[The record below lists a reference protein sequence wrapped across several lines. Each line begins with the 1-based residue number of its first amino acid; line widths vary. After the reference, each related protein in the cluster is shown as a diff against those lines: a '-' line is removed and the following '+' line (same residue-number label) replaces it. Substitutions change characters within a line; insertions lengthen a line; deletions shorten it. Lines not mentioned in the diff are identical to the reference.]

1 MVNVWSTIHQV
12 SSLMAME
19 EVVIA
24 GIILLFKHP
33 PSVTAAAEA
42 AEEEETLSLSLS
54 THFKLK
60 FFPNAAPRYDSF
72 FRSFSVA
79 AVCMKRFS
87 GA

>member
-1 MVNVWSTIHQV
+1 
-12 SSLMAME
+12 MAME

-33 PSVTAAAEA
+33 PSVTAAAE
-42 AEEEETLSLSLS
+42 EEEETLSLSLFS

-60 FFPNAAPRYDSF
+60 FFPNAAPRDDSF

-79 AVCMKRFS
+79 ATVCMTQFLGRVILK
-87 GA
+87 